1 MYALILDN
9 NPRRLEQGQM
19 AFLEEGVQIT
29 GTGAIPVALTCIDRF
44 GVDVLV
50 IDRRSAGKRFAE
62 VVRLAERR
70 NPNLVTIALTPD
82 VSGDTD
88 RMVQAFPSMSCV
100 LGADLSPN
108 VAAKLALA
116 SIVQQKEMPMTS
128 QDTRPAVPQ
137 EDDIKLTAPNPVEP
151 EQLWES
157 RQAALESIWEN
168 PVPKATEQ
176 QVTRVVSEQGVSV
189 ARVLHDEGG
198 QIARVARGEGDVPRT
213 RTVSPV
219 FSSIRRS
226 RSAQTV
232 AA

>member
-9 NPRRLEQGQM
+9 NPRRLEQGQL

-29 GTGAIPVALTCIDRF
+29 GTGAVPVALTCIDRF
-44 GVDVLV
+44 GVDILV
-50 IDRRSAGKRFAE
+50 IDRRSVGKRFAE
-62 VVRLAERR
+62 VVRMAERR

-100 LGADLSPN
+100 LGADLAPS

-116 SIVQQKEMPMTS
+116 SVVQQKETPITAQETAQRMPS
-128 QDTRPAVPQ
+128 
-137 EDDIKLTAPNPVEP
+137 EDDIKLTSPQPGWDEPAPRASIFEEP
-151 EQLWES
+151 EPQPE
-157 RQAALESIWEN
+157 
-168 PVPKATEQ
+168 P
-176 QVTRVVSEQGVSV
+176 QVARVVSDHGVAV
-189 ARVLHDEGG
+189 ARILQDEGG
-198 QIARVARGEGDVPRT
+198 QIARIARGDGDAPRT
-213 RTVSPV
+213 RAVSPV
-219 FSSIRRS
+219 FSSIRRA